1 MPFVVGTNKLP
12 DIFSSERDLER
23 LGHCICASSRFDTVC
38 LELGLGVERCRECGL
53 VRSNPRLTQDA
64 IRRCYEDMASS
75 GGQSRTLAD
84 ALDFP
89 AQEQASYQWRRV
101 SRRYRS
107 LAKKLRRLFP
117 AGPPSPR
124 LLEIGFGGGEFLP
137 ELRDAGFDARGFDV
151 SESAVQ
157 RLVAKGIPGT
167 FAPSL
172 AEAHFPAE
180 SFDMVVMWEVFE
192 HIPNP
197 DVFAREIR
205 RILKP
210 GGMWF
215 LQVPNWRW
223 IDLKMRVMDRVPGR
237 KSYLSPYGVVGPLF
251 HLFHYTHETLKKTL
265 GQAGLEYR
273 KSFHIRLYDENRWQS
288 LLAHEILF
296 LLSSIPAMLTK
307 NRRHWNVILAEL
319 YQRPQN

>member
-1 MPFVVGTNKLP
+1 MPFVVGANKLP
-12 DIFSSERDLER
+12 DIFSSEQDLER
-23 LGHCICASSRFDTVC
+23 LGQCVCASSRFDTVC
-38 LELGLGVERCRECGL
+38 LELGLGVERCRDCGL

-64 IRRCYEDMASS
+64 IRRCYEDSASS

-89 AQEQASYQWRRV
+89 ATYREGYRWRRV
-101 SRRYRS
+101 SLRYRS
-107 LAKKLRRLFP
+107 LSKKLRGLFP
-117 AGPPSPR
+117 GVPSPR

-137 ELRDAGFDARGFDV
+137 ELRTAGFDVQGFDV
-151 SESAVQ
+151 SESAVR
-157 RLVAKGIPGT
+157 RLISAGIAGT

-172 AEAHFPAE
+172 AEARFPDE
-180 SFDMVVMWEVFE
+180 SFDMVVTWEVFE

-223 IDLKMRVMDRVPGR
+223 IELKLRVMDKVPGR

-265 GQAGLEYR
+265 RQAGLEYR
-273 KSFHIRLYDENRWQS
+273 KSFHIRLYDETRWQP

-296 LLSSIPAMLTK
+296 LLSSIPAILTK